1 MPRIASYSTNGGT
14 KYGSTSGAA
23 NMNFNNGSGISADC
37 DQNGVSISLDVP
49 VYNGTGDGSLLIN
62 SNSNIA
68 TGKSSTSF
76 GEGTKATHQGEVAL
90 GKYNASNSDT
100 DTISTDGNTG
110 NTTFSVGNGTNDAT
124 RRNLFEIMDNGDIY
138 IMFKGEYR
146 KLQTLLND
154 SFTVSGEIFNITSDG
169 K

>member
-23 NMNFNNGSGISADC
+23 NMNFNNGSGITTTC
-37 DQNGVSISLDVP
+37 DQDGVNISLGVP
-49 VYNGTGDGSLLIN
+49 VYNGTGDNSLLIN

-68 TGKSSTSF
+68 TGKSSTAF
-76 GEGTKATHQGEVAL
+76 GEGTKATHQGEIAL

-100 DTISTDGNTG
+100 DAVSTDKNTG
-110 NTTFSVGNGTNDAT
+110 NTTFSIGNGTNDAT
-124 RRNLFEIMDNGDIY
+124 RKNLFEIMDNGDIY

-146 KLQTLLND
+146 KLQTLLDD
-154 SFTVSGEIFNITSDG
+154 SFTVSNDVFNIVSDG
-169 K
+169 Q